1 MEDYCRMRD
10 IGLTALAPL
19 IWGTTYI
26 VTTEFLPPDRP
37 LLAGLM
43 RALPVGLLLL
53 IMFRH
58 LPVGVWWGRT
68 LVLGAL
74 NIGLFFP
81 LFFLA
86 VYRLPGG
93 VAATLSAFQP
103 FLVALFGWPLLD
115 ARPGRRTILAAG
127 AGLLGIAMLVLG
139 PAARLDGLGV
149 VAGLGGAALMALAT
163 VLGKRWG
170 RPAPVLVFTAWQLV
184 AGGLILVPLT
194 LAFEGPPPPLT
205 GANWLG
211 FAYLGLINTGLA
223 YAIWFRGV
231 VRLPATAITFLML
244 LSPVGAVI
252 LGFVVLGQTLSVV
265 QIAGALLVLGS
276 VIAGQRPDT
285 RAVPAGAPAIS

>member
-1 MEDYCRMRD
+1 MRD
-10 IGLTALAPL
+10 IGMTALAPL

-53 IMFRH
+53 LLFRR
-58 LPVGVWWGRT
+58 LPAGVWWGRT

-81 LFFLA
+81 LFFLG

-93 VAATLSAFQP
+93 VAATLGAFQP

-115 ARPGRRTILAAG
+115 LRPGRRTMLAAG

-139 PAARLDGLGV
+139 PAARLDALGV
-149 VAGLGGAALMALAT
+149 AAGWGGAALMALAT

-184 AGGLILVPLT
+184 VGGLMLVPLT

-211 FAYLGLINTGLA
+211 YVYLGLINTGLA
-223 YAIWFRGV
+223 YALWFRGV

-244 LSPVGAVI
+244 LSPIVAVI
-252 LGFVVLGQTLSVV
+252 LGYVVLGQTLSVV

-285 RAVPAGAPAIS
+285 RALPAGAAAVS